1 MRSGD
6 PSYRG
11 RQQSRQS
18 RDSES
23 LSQRRVPSREPSA
36 NSFSQSQSR
45 NSISRYGTLHR
56 DSTPLVQTP
65 LNSGNNSQHAQTQ
78 SQTLFRS
85 QFGQSQ
91 PTMSKSNS
99 KSSLKTYI
107 SKREVAMQVTP
118 KRMVDASTN
127 SCTANTSDQETQTLE
142 TRIRVCCTSFA
153 DKND

>member
-85 QFGQSQ
+85 QLGFHSDPRTDFGLVHAHEHHETPSKFGQSQ

-107 SKREVAMQVTP
+107 
-118 KRMVDASTN
+118 
-127 SCTANTSDQETQTLE
+127 
-142 TRIRVCCTSFA
+142 
-153 DKND
+153 